1 MSALGAAVDRSDGV
15 QKVTGAAR
23 YSAEFQFPRLAH
35 AVLVTSTIPS
45 GRIAAI
51 DSDSAQR
58 MPGVIAILTY
68 RNAPKLPVLGEKE
81 LQPPAG
87 RALSLLQSDR
97 IYYNGQPIAV
107 VVAETLEQA
116 QAAARQVQL
125 HYTAETAQ
133 LDFAAAKNSAHKP
146 DSLMGE
152 DADSERGAPDAA
164 LRRANINIDAIY
176 TTPIEHHNPMEPHAT
191 IAAWDGDRLT
201 VCDATQ
207 YVDGVKNSLAKVL
220 GVAAEKI
227 RVICHYTGGG
237 FGCKGSTWSH
247 VPLAAMAA
255 KKTGRPIKLVLERTQ
270 MFGPV
275 GARPVTEQ
283 HIQLGADANGKL
295 LALRH
300 DVIAHTSTF
309 EDWTEPSAI
318 VTRMLYACPH
328 LATSHRLAALNLGT
342 PTFMRAPGEASG
354 TFALETAMDELAYAV
369 KIDPLE
375 LRLRNYAETDPEKN
389 LPFSSKSL
397 RECYRVGAEK
407 FGWSRRKSAPRSMRA
422 GKQLIGWGMA
432 TATYPVRRSEANARA
447 LLRPD
452 GFVYVSAGSHDLGT
466 GTYTIMTQ
474 IAATELNMAPTSI
487 RAEIGDTQLP
497 RAPVSGGSQ
506 TAASVGPAVQAAARA
521 LREQIIQTAI
531 ADTQSPLHGV
541 ATDAVECRD
550 GWLIMGD
557 KRDAFSAIVARRPDR
572 VLAADAKSAPG
583 DEKKSYSMHSFG
595 AIFAEVHIDEELAQL
610 QVARL
615 VGAYAVGNLLNAKT
629 GRSQLL
635 GGIVGGVGMALF
647 EQSLLDP
654 HAGRFINNNLAEY
667 HVPVNADIQSIDI
680 AFVPEEDR
688 IINPLGA
695 KGIGELGITGAAAAI
710 GNAVFHATGRRIRDL
725 PITPQ
730 KLIA

>member
-1 MSALGAAVDRSDGV
+1 MNTLGAAVDRSDGA

-45 GRIAAI
+45 GRIIGI
-51 DSDSAQR
+51 DSDNAQR

-87 RALSLLQSDR
+87 RALSLLQNDR
-97 IYYNGQPIAV
+97 IFYNGQPIAV
-107 VVAETLEQA
+107 VIAETLEQA
-116 QAAARQVQL
+116 QAAARQMQIQ
-125 HYTAETAQ
+125 YAAETPQ
-133 LDFAAAKNSAHKP
+133 LDFAAAKNNAHKP

-152 DADSERGAPDAA
+152 DADSERGEPDAV
-164 LRRANINIDAIY
+164 LRRAAIRIDAIY

-220 GVAAEKI
+220 GVNAEKI

-237 FGCKGSTWSH
+237 FGCKGSMWSH
-247 VPLAAMAA
+247 VPLAALAA
-255 KKTGRPIKLVLERTQ
+255 RKIARPVKLVLERPQ

-275 GARPVTEQ
+275 GARPFTEQ
-283 HIQLGADANGKL
+283 HIQLGADSNGKL

-328 LATSHRLAALNLGT
+328 LATSHRLAALNFGT

-354 TFALETAMDELAYAV
+354 TFALETAMDELAYAA

-375 LRLRNYAETDPEKN
+375 LRLRNYAETDPQKN

-407 FGWSRRKSAPRSMRA
+407 FGWSRRESAPRSMRS

-432 TATYPVRRSEANARA
+432 TATYPVRRSAANARA

-452 GFVYVSAGSHDLGT
+452 GIVYVSAGSQDLGT

-474 IAATELNMAPTSI
+474 IAASELNMMPTNI
-487 RAEIGDTQLP
+487 RAEIGDTTLP
-497 RAPVSGGSQ
+497 QAPVSGGSQ

-521 LREQIIQTAI
+521 LRAQIIESVI
-531 ADTQSPLHGV
+531 ADAQSPLHGV
-541 ATDAVECRD
+541 AAAAIECRD
-550 GWLIMGD
+550 GWLIAGD
-557 KRDAFSAIVARRPDR
+557 KRDAFSAIVARRPER
-572 VLAADAKSAPG
+572 VIIADAKSAPG
-583 DEKKSYSMHSFG
+583 DEKKNYSMHSFG

-610 QVARL
+610 RIARL

-647 EQSLLDP
+647 EQSLPDP

-680 AFVPEEDR
+680 SFVAEDDC

-710 GNAVFHATGRRIRDL
+710 GNAVFHATGKRIRDL

-730 KLIA
+730 KLIS